1 MNYQHLL
8 TTLQSY
14 DHGEAINFYIIWQEG
29 EKKSG
34 EREREKEHM
43 HGLNEPQITAFP
55 RGYLEST
62 LWVRG
67 EGKEVLIK
75 ILMFLRDST
84 HEKRQSDKQIERLIH
99 QT

>member
-1 MNYQHLL
+1 MEKLL
-8 TTLQSY
+8 TSTLS
-14 DHGEAINFYIIWQEG
+14 GKRG
-29 EKKSG
+29 KKKKV